1 MLLPAD
7 LVNPA
12 QLAGRCD
19 DAVFDVKLRS
29 FAHRFFAALLVA
41 VAVVGVNPFKHRLG
55 PAIKGVWRQA
65 EQLADLVRP
74 DNSLRGQIELT
85 VSDTPHTLGIDQF
98 ALGALAFFQLGL
110 QLGLTLRQRVGHTV
124 EALGD
129 PRELAA

>member
-29 FAHRFFAALLVA
+29 FAHRFFTALLVA

-55 PAIKGVWRQA
+55 PAIKDAGRQA

-85 VSDTPHTLGIDQF
+85 VPDTPH

-110 QLGLTLRQRVGHTV
+110 QLGLTLRQRVGHAV

-129 PRELAA
+129 QRELAA